1 MKVKS
6 SMLVGN
12 RVHVVKNGKNE
23 YDGVILP
30 GFTYSYGRDEF
41 RFRIK
46 TDQAVA
52 EEDEDFPSPDD
63 TEWHILHTN
72 SKECTV
78 ITGGEHEIYVP
89 DQLKDDSVLEWEY
102 NGRRILN
109 TAQTMTCRIEPNG
122 MCTRTTL
129 ADSEAVVYDTELP
142 EGFPEIKMTGHYVIE
157 AKVMTRGDGKQ
168 YLTEFDIADRD
179 YNAELTKEFTSLIYN
194 FTEKY
199 VAGGRIN
206 SMAQLIPQ
214 LPVDLDYDKITFYV
228 PEYNVKLGDSIQF
241 SHNDQTYDT
250 VVCCMVHRIA
260 TSKNPAMVTL
270 KLWDKATDKRAFN
283 ITKGIYKVIE
293 IPRQSG
299 LGSMNLF

>member
-30 GFTYSYGRDEF
+30 GGAYSYVKDEF

-89 DQLKDDSVLEWEY
+89 DPLKDDSVLEWEY

-109 TAQTMTCRIEPNG
+109 TARTTTCKVDSNG
-122 MCTRTTL
+122 MYTKNTVL
-129 ADSEAVVYDTELP
+129 DSEDVISDTEPP

-157 AKVMTRGDGKQ
+157 AKVERYEDGKT
-168 YLTEFDIADRD
+168 YLTLCKLVDHDD
-179 YNAELTKEFTSLIYN
+179 ELTQVFTSLIRN
-194 FTEKY
+194 VSE
-199 VAGGRIN
+199 ILN
-206 SMAQLIPQ
+206 SRGKANLRARLIPQ

-228 PEYNVKLGDSIQF
+228 PKYNVKPGDSIQF
-241 SHNDQTYDT
+241 SHNEQSYDA
-250 VVCCMVHRIA
+250 VVDELEHKIV
-260 TSKNPAMVTL
+260 TSSHPAEVTL
-270 KLWDKATDKRAFN
+270 TLVDKATDKRAFK

-293 IPRQSG
+293 LPSQSG